1 MLTKEFRAILNTV
14 TVSVDIGRTAAITV
28 LRSTI
33 NCAISS
39 TMSVSCS
46 LVKLSTLSTSEV
58 RSARKVK
65 YAVIKWGSFST

>member
-33 NCAISS
+33 NWAISS
-39 TMSVSCS
+39 TISVSCS

-58 RSARKVK
+58 RSARNVK
-65 YAVIKWGSFST
+65 YAVIK

>member
-58 RSARKVK
+58 RSARNVK
-65 YAVIKWGSFST
+65 YAVIKCGSFST